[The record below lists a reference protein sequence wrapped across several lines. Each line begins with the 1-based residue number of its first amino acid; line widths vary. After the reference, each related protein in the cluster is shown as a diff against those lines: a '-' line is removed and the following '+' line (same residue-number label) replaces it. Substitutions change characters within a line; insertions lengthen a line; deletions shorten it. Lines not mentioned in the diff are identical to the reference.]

1 MPRFAKKRLLDGV
14 LCIENGSSA
23 SLQYDFETPRSPLCR
38 IEMSDVRDAYGK
50 RKPSIHWSLSDIDR
64 RSVLKRLLDVRCQ
77 FQHSLDVDCVYSPSD
92 GELLFTT
99 PTTYH
104 PCCITSRDSR
114 PSQGVLEED
123 LSVHQIDN
131 LWACSAAVL
140 PSAGTANLTFSL
152 LCLLE
157 QRALPSILRK
167 LA

>member
-1 MPRFAKKRLLDGV
+1 MWTAWTH
-14 LCIENGSSA
+14 
-23 SLQYDFETPRSPLCR
+23 LQ
-38 IEMSDVRDAYGK
+38 M
-50 RKPSIHWSLSDIDR
+50 
-64 RSVLKRLLDVRCQ
+64 
-77 FQHSLDVDCVYSPSD
+77 